1 MVGNQLSYQGG
12 PTRTEQKQA
21 ENAADPGHRGQWE
34 GLGQRPGQHIKDKM
48 RIGRLEEEVTGAPGR
63 VEKVTCLGEVVRFV
77 NRGRGRAQAR
87 IDQAGGRDQQPDE
100 QAEAVRGAR

>member
-1 MVGNQLSYQGG
+1 
-12 PTRTEQKQA
+12 
-21 ENAADPGHRGQWE
+21 
-34 GLGQRPGQHIKDKM
+34 M
-48 RIGRLEEEVTGAPGR
+48 RIGRFEEEVAGAPGG

-77 NRGRGRAQAR
+77 DRGRGGAQAR